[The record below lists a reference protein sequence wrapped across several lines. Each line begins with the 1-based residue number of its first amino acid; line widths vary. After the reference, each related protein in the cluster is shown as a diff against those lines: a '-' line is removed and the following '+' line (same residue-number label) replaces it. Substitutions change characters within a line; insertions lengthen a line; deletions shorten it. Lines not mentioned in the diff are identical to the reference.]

1 MSKAIKGVTSF
12 GGKKKRRGD
21 SAKNKKRQNSKK
33 AHLNASAESMF
44 SPKNNAFFNNKKLS
58 YAGANPNSQIN
69 DAISRHNK
77 KKVYSR
83 NTGMGGGYSSKDQKW
98 GGSYGSRFRTH

>member
-21 SAKNKKRQNSKK
+21 SAKNKKRTNSKK

-58 YAGANPNSQIN
+58 YTGNNPNSQIS

-83 NTGMGGGYSSKDQKW
+83 NQGMTGVMAKDQKW